1 MKSWHEL
8 IGPTG
13 VGLIMGDLGKGKSAL
28 GYYLLETLGNHYS
41 KPKFVYGLPEEK
53 THLVPRDIK
62 PIYDL
67 NFPEGSIVLVDE
79 AYLHLDSRSSMSS
92 PNKFIN
98 KLMGLVRQKRILV
111 IYITT
116 TSRRLDIGVVSSVQ
130 FLIIKKPS
138 LLAVKMDRTQLRS
151 ILEDVLKKFKRIPK
165 EEHQKHAYVIS
176 SDTEGFLTN
185 PLPEFWSEELS
196 CVFSGINITGNSEK
210 KKKDQTSEE
219 IQKEIDRLK
228 KLHSKKLRE
237 EVFALCPD

>member
-1 MKSWHEL
+1 MDEWHKV

-13 VGLIMGDLGKGKSAL
+13 IGLIMGDLGQGKSAL
-28 GYYLLETLGNHYS
+28 GYYLLETLGNLYR
-41 KPKFVYGLPEEK
+41 KPKFVYGLPKEK
-53 THLVPRDIK
+53 SHLVPRDIK

-67 NFPEGSIVLVDE
+67 NFPEGSIVLIDE
-79 AYLHLDSRSSMSS
+79 SYLHLDSRSSMSS

-98 KLMGLVRQKRILV
+98 KLMGLVRQKRILC
-111 IYITT
+111 IYISP

-138 LLAVKMDRTQLRS
+138 LLAVKLDRTQLRS

-165 EEHQKHAYVIS
+165 EEHQRHAYVIA

-185 PLPEFWSEELS
+185 PLPNFWSEELS
-196 CVFSGINITGNSEK
+196 CVFSGINITGKGEK
-210 KKKDQTSEE
+210 NLKDQTSEE
-219 IQKEIDRLK
+219 IQKKIDRLK

-237 EVFALCPD
+237 EVFALCPE